1 MADKDS
7 IRFLASQLMG
17 LGDRARQD
25 TQSAQSNAMQKRYAQ
40 LAEMKFGQEKQIQD
54 QQTAV
59 GALDQIA
66 QSKAVS
72 DMQMAKDNDP
82 THLALYV
89 AKAKQEIYNQHP
101 ELQKQL
107 PSALSG
113 MKIPFYGN
121 RPSPSGGVGAQP
133 MTAIPQQPK
142 SSFLSSLFSRPTVS
156 TGNDSLDSL
165 AKLYGGK

>member
-59 GALDQIA
+59 GALEQAA
-66 QSKAVS
+66 QSKAAF
-72 DMQMAKDNDP
+72 DMQAAKDNDP
-82 THLALYV
+82 THLALYI
-89 AKAKQEIYNQHP
+89 AKAKQKIYNQHP
-101 ELQKQL
+101 ELQSKL
-107 PSALSG
+107 PSGLGA
-113 MKIPFYGN
+113 MKIPFYGKGPT
-121 RPSPSGGVGAQP
+121 PS
-133 MTAIPQQPK
+133 
-142 SSFLSSLFSRPTVS
+142 LR
-156 TGNDSLDSL
+156 
-165 AKLYGGK
+165 